1 MVAAPARAGYE
12 EIRLWVC
19 AKRGCAFAHIDA
31 PFCALAPVLHRST
44 VAAFPHTQREST
56 MSAPHHEPPRHS
68 LGRRRLLGAT
78 AMAATAGAAG
88 LWAPAV
94 LSQPRKITLAWS
106 QASFCQVPVPIALER
121 GFFEQNGLQVE
132 VLNWAGAADQ
142 LLEALATGKAEV
154 GIGLIHRWVKPL
166 EAGLDVKIVGS
177 VHGGCLRL
185 VGVNAAGVNQD
196 VKSLKGKVIGVSDL
210 NSPARQFYGIH
221 LAKKGL
227 DVDKDV
233 EWRVFPADLLD
244 VAVKKG
250 EIHAIADGDPN
261 LYLIEKRNP
270 GVFTELGN
278 SAKGEYAEKI
288 CCVLGAG
295 AKFVREDKKSAAAV
309 VRALAQA
316 SDYVAENPNE
326 AARIFAKY
334 TPKFEVNDLQRLIAE
349 LTYKHH
355 PSNARL
361 RDEVRDFAADFR
373 AAGILKKTTDPERF
387 ARHIALDVLS

>member
-1 MVAAPARAGYE
+1 MDELGSAGLYDGLSRRQFLTSAAVAG
-12 EIRLWVC
+12 
-19 AKRGCAFAHIDA
+19 
-31 PFCALAPVLHRST
+31 
-44 VAAFPHTQREST
+44 
-56 MSAPHHEPPRHS
+56 
-68 LGRRRLLGAT
+68 GAV
-78 AMAATAGAAG
+78 AAG
-88 LWAPAV
+88 LTGTPV

-121 GFFEQNGLQVE
+121 GYFEKNGLQVE
-132 VLNWAGAADQ
+132 VLNWSGASDQ

-154 GIGLIHRWVKPL
+154 GVGLIHRWVKPL
-166 EAGLDVKIVGS
+166 EAGLDVKLVGS

-185 VGVNAAGVNQD
+185 VGVNAAGVTQD
-196 VKSLKGKVIGVSDL
+196 VKTLKGKVIGVADL
-210 NSPARQFYGIH
+210 NAPAKQFYSIH

-227 DVDKDV
+227 DVEKDV
-233 EWRVFPADLLD
+233 EWRVYPADLLD

-250 EIHAIADGDPN
+250 EVHAIADGDPN

-295 AKFVREDKKSAAAV
+295 GKFAREERKHVAGV

-316 SDYVAENPNE
+316 SQYVAENPNE
-326 AARIFAKY
+326 SARIFAKY
-334 TPKFEVNDLQRLIAE
+334 TPKFEVDDLQRLLAE

-355 PSNARL
+355 PAGSNL

-373 AAGILKKTTDPERF
+373 SAGILKKSTDPVRF
-387 ARHIALDVLS
+387 ANHVSLDVLS

>member
-1 MVAAPARAGYE
+1 MNEFQPTGPQVA
-12 EIRLWVC
+12 L
-19 AKRGCAFAHIDA
+19 
-31 PFCALAPVLHRST
+31 
-44 VAAFPHTQREST
+44 
-56 MSAPHHEPPRHS
+56 
-68 LGRRRLLGAT
+68 RRRQFLGT
-78 AMAATAGAAG
+78 AAVAGAATAAG
-88 LWAPAV
+88 LLPFAAH
-94 LSQPRKITLAWS
+94 SQPRKITLAWS

-132 VLNWAGAADQ
+132 VLNWGGSADQ

-154 GIGLIHRWVKPL
+154 GVGLIHRWIKPL
-166 EAGLDVKIVGS
+166 EAGLDVKLVGS

-185 VGVNAAGVNQD
+185 VGVNAAGVTQD

-210 NSPARQFYGIH
+210 NSPAKQFYSIH
-221 LAKKGL
+221 LAKRGL
-227 DVDKDV
+227 DVEKDV

-270 GVFTELGN
+270 KIFTELSN

-295 AKFVREDKKSAAAV
+295 GKFAREEKKHAASV

-316 SDYVAENPNE
+316 SQYVAENPNE
-326 AARIFAKY
+326 SARIFAKY
-334 TPKFEVNDLQRLIAE
+334 TPKFEVADLQPLLAD

-355 PSNARL
+355 PAGARL

-373 AAGILKKTTDPERF
+373 AAGILKKNTDPTRF
-387 ARHIALDVLS
+387 ANHISLDVLS